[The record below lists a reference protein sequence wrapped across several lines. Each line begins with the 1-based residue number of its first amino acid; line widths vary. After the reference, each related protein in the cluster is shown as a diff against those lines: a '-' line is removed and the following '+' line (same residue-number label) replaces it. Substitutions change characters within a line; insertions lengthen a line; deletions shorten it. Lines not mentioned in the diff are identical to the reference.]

1 MIPKTAVVMSMTLVV
16 ALMLAS
22 RSGSTAAAGAP
33 RIYVA
38 YSAANSPLGA
48 IPGRGGSG
56 VQVQNLDPSLDAQ
69 VVADFYK
76 QDGSAPVTINRPNLA
91 AGSAGNFYFPTE
103 QGLSNGVYAGVVS
116 ADRPIAAIV
125 RTDWYSSGGSAI
137 YGNLL
142 PGQEVFA
149 PLVAKGYGG
158 QASYVTIQNTDTN
171 QPTEVSIAFRS
182 AGVSGG
188 MVMATKTIS
197 RGTSVTVDLERDPD
211 FAAVPRGALGS
222 MVVRS
227 AGAPVALQVFTD
239 TGNHKA
245 IHAYEGL
252 PLESAATRLYAP
264 LIRNDLAGTTG
275 ISVVNPGDASVDVT
289 VTYTAS
295 PLTPACRGQV
305 THGGRSFA
313 LAAKGHLVFYQG
325 NIAGLPTG
333 DSGLPRRCVGSA
345 VIEAVGGPVVAVVV
359 DADLVRT
366 ANSVGAGTAAAY
378 NAFSDADGALKV
390 ALPLYRKQHT
400 NLQLSTGI
408 QVMNIGASPANAVLA
423 IKDHQGRALT
433 VGPDARRT
441 IPPLSAYTWIPASI
455 PSLPAGGYGS
465 ATLTSDQPLAVI
477 VNDASSNGAWDA
489 AIYSGIKAD

>member
-1 MIPKTAVVMSMTLVV
+1 MMPKMMVV
-16 ALMLAS
+16 ASMSLVATLLLAG
-22 RSGSTAAAGAP
+22 RSGFADAAGGP
-33 RIYVA
+33 TIYVS
-38 YSAANSPLGA
+38 YSAVNSPLGA
-48 IPGRGGSG
+48 IPGPGVSG
-56 VQVQNLDPSLDAQ
+56 MQVQNLDPVLDAQ

-103 QGLSNGVYAGVVS
+103 QSLSNGVYAGVVS

-158 QASYVTIQNTDTN
+158 QASYVTIQNTDTS
-171 QPTEVSIAFRS
+171 QPTEVSIEFRA

-188 MVMATKTIS
+188 MVKATKTIA
-197 RGTSVTVDLERDPD
+197 RGTSVTVDLQRDPD
-211 FAAVPRGALGS
+211 FAAVPLGSLGS

-227 AGAPVALQVFTD
+227 AGAPVDLQVFTD

-245 IHAYEGL
+245 VHAYEGL
-252 PLESAATRLYAP
+252 PLQRAATRLYAP

-275 ISVVNPGDASVDVT
+275 ISVVNPGEVAVEVT
-289 VTYTAS
+289 VTYMAS
-295 PLTPACRGQV
+295 PLTPACQGQV
-305 THGGRSFA
+305 KHGGRSFTV
-313 LAAKGHLVFYQG
+313 AARGSAVFYQG
-325 NIAGLPTG
+325 NVAGLPTG
-333 DSGLPRRCVGSA
+333 DSGLPRKCVGSA
-345 VIEAVGGPVVAVVV
+345 VIEAAGGPVVAVVV

-366 ANSVGAGTAAAY
+366 ANSAGAGTAAAY
-378 NAFSDADGALKV
+378 NAFADADGGLKV
-390 ALPLYRKQHT
+390 ALPLFRKQHT

-423 IKDHQGRALT
+423 IKDHQGRALP
-433 VGPDARRT
+433 VGPDAQRT
-441 IPPLSAYTWIPASI
+441 IPPLSAYTWIPSTI
-455 PSLPAGGYGS
+455 TSLPVGSYGS
-465 ATLTSDQPLAVI
+465 ATLTSDQPLVVI
-477 VNDASSNGAWDA
+477 VNDASSSGAWDA